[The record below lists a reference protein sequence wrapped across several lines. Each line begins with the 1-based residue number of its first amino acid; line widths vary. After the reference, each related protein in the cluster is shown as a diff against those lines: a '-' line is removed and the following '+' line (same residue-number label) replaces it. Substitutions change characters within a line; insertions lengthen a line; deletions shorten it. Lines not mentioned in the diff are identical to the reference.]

1 MKNEMYIHIGLP
13 KAASTFLQREFFP
26 KLELKYIERNDPE
39 MHRVINK
46 ALHDY
51 SFCDSSEIK
60 QFLDQMPKA
69 LYSHERLGSY
79 ANIGAL
85 QLSYFTTYKKLFLNP
100 KIILIIRRQDTFAE
114 SLYKDTVGNGSWKTF
129 KWYIGTKG
137 DNLRREKQPTR
148 QRLDKTY
155 LHWNQL
161 VKNLYGIF
169 GEQNVLVLPYEMLID
184 SYDDFSY
191 RLCDFMKIE
200 IPSDITIGRSN
211 ESLCYGAIVIRRF
224 LNRFINSE
232 SNPFYFI
239 VEHPF
244 KNSRIK
250 VLKKLNRYLNFNFVL
265 RRFRIACKR
274 KFFSLSERKEFMACY
289 RDGNK
294 ALSNMIKIDLSKY
307 GYYD

>member
-13 KAASTFLQREFFP
+13 KAASTFLQGEFFP
-26 KLELKYIERNDPE
+26 KLKLKYIGRNDLE
-39 MHRVINK
+39 MQRIINR

-51 SFCDSSEIK
+51 SFCDSTEVK
-60 QFLDQMPKA
+60 QFIDQMPKA

-85 QLSYFTTYKKLFLNP
+85 QLSYFTTYKKLFRNP
-100 KIILIIRRQDTFAE
+100 KILLIIRRQDTFAE

-129 KWYIGTKG
+129 KWYIGTNG
-137 DNLRREKQPTR
+137 NNLRREKQPTR

-184 SYDDFSY
+184 SYDDFAY
-191 RLCDFMKIE
+191 RICDFMKIE
-200 IPSDITIGRSN
+200 LPEDIAAERAN
-211 ESLCYGAIVIRRF
+211 ESLCYGAVIIRRF
-224 LNRFINSE
+224 LNRFINNE
-232 SNPFYFI
+232 TNPFYLI

-250 VLKKLNRYLNFNFVL
+250 LLKKMNRYMNINFVL
-265 RRFRIACKR
+265 KRLRIACKR
-274 KFFSLSERKEFMACY
+274 KFFTLSEREEFMANY
-289 RDGNK
+289 RYGNK
-294 ALSNMIKIDLSKY
+294 TLSTMIQIDLSKY
-307 GYYD
+307 GYHN